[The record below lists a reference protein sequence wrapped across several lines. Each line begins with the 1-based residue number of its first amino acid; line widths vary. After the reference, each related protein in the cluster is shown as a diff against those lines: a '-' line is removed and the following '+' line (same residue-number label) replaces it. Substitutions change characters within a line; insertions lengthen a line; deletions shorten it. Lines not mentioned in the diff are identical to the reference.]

1 MRKPVTVTV
10 TLPSGEKASG
20 RLVRVDHFIVTLAL
34 DDGTI
39 RSFRRTGITP
49 KVDIQDPNE
58 PHRKLMGVY
67 TEKDIHDLTAY
78 LVTLK

>member
-1 MRKPVTVTV
+1 MAR
-10 TLPSGEKASG
+10 SAASVG
-20 RLVRVDHFIVTLAL
+20 PAT
-34 DDGTI
+34 
-39 RSFRRTGITP
+39 TP

-58 PHRKLMGVY
+58 PHKKLMGVY